1 MLHMSI
7 MQWYY
12 DVTTPGVLEEVAST
26 DDDGS
31 NSIGD
36 GAALVILNEQD
47 SVGEPVLTIFGS
59 FIDQEQRNFVF
70 VQTPVFYGIVLTQL
84 TWYLELF

>member
-1 MLHMSI
+1 M
-7 MQWYY
+7 
-12 DVTTPGVLEEVAST
+12 AST

-70 VQTPVFYGIVLTQL
+70 V
-84 TWYLELF
+84 